1 MMERRTVKRRVAR
14 PQCAPGLRQPEAR
27 DEPLLAS
34 VVGHEIY
41 AAWVEM
47 LRALVPHGRTHRLAV
62 VVAGMLQY
70 AVAVASDKPRRRA
83 AASSPAATLLRSV
96 DDLDPGTDECEL
108 SGHVDR
114 LFRDAGV
121 SAERVNARWEA
132 YSIAAAAIT
141 VFVSWENTLR
151 E

>member
-1 MMERRTVKRRVAR
+1 MERRAVKRWVAR
-14 PQCAPGLRQPEAR
+14 PRRASGLRQPEAR
-27 DEPLLAS
+27 DEPLLAG

-47 LRALVPHGRTHRLAV
+47 LRAVVPHGRTHRLAV

-70 AVAVASDKPRRRA
+70 AVAVASDKPRPRA

-96 DDLDPGTDECEL
+96 DDVDPGTDECEL
-108 SGHVDR
+108 GGHVDR

-121 SAERVNARWEA
+121 SAERVNARGEA
-132 YSIAAAAIT
+132 YSITATAISE
-141 VFVSWENTLR
+141 FVSWENMPW

>member
-1 MMERRTVKRRVAR
+1 MERRAVKRRVAR
-14 PQCAPGLRQPEAR
+14 PRRASGLRQPATR
-27 DEPLLAS
+27 DEPLLAG

-41 AAWVEM
+41 ATWVEM

-70 AVAVASDKPRRRA
+70 AVVVASGKPRRRA
-83 AASSPAATLLRSV
+83 AASSAAATLLRSV
-96 DDLDPGTDECEL
+96 DDVTPGTDESEL
-108 SGHVDR
+108 GGHVDR

-121 SAERVNARWEA
+121 SAERVNARGHA
-132 YSIAAAAIT
+132 YSIT
-141 VFVSWENTLR
+141 VAVIAEFVSWENMPW

>member
-1 MMERRTVKRRVAR
+1 MERRAIKHRVTRPRRAS
-14 PQCAPGLRQPEAR
+14 GLRQPDVR
-27 DEPLLAS
+27 GEPLLAG

-41 AAWVEM
+41 VAWVEM

-70 AVAVASDKPRRRA
+70 AVAVASDKSRRRA

-96 DDLDPGTDECEL
+96 EDVDPGTDECML

-121 SAERVNARWEA
+121 SAERVNARGQA
-132 YSIAAAAIT
+132 YNITAAAIAE
-141 VFVSWENTLR
+141 FVSWENMPW